1 MQFVE
6 AIADCR
12 PRLKEIIERN
22 GVRRLR
28 FFGSCVTGDASAE
41 SDVDV
46 LVVLEEGRDLLDLV
60 GLKLELEELFNR
72 KVDVVEEDGLSPYLR
87 DRILQ
92 QARAL

>member
-12 PRLKEIIERN
+12 PRLKKIIERN

-72 KVDVVEEDGLSPYLR
+72 KVDVVEEGGLSPYLR

>member
-1 MQFVE
+1 MSFFQD
-6 AIADCR
+6 IAEFR
-12 PRLKEIIERN
+12 PRLQEIVERN

-28 FFGSCVTGDASAE
+28 FFGSCVTGASSAD

-60 GLKLELEELFNR
+60 GLKLDLEELFNR
-72 KVDVVEEDGLSPYLR
+72 EVDVVEEGGLSPYLR

-92 QARAL
+92 QAKAL

>member
-1 MQFVE
+1 MPGLFATYYIFSTIVSYSWYR
-6 AIADCR
+6 A
-12 PRLKEIIERN
+12 
-22 GVRRLR
+22 
-28 FFGSCVTGDASAE
+28 TASAFRLHALIIF
-41 SDVDV
+41 SDYEHDHG
-46 LVVLEEGRDLLDLV
+46 LEDNLALASEYKELV

>member
-28 FFGSCVTGDASAE
+28 FFGSCVTGDTSAE

-46 LVVLEEGRDLLDLV
+46 LVVLDEGRDLLDLV